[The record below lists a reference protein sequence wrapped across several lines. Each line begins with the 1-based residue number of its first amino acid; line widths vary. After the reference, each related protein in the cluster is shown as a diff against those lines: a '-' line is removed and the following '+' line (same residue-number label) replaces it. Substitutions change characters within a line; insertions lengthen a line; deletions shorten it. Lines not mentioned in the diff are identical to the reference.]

1 MSDDSEISKNKPKKQ
16 PTGDYPSGYCRP
28 PNNGRWKKGQ
38 PSPNPRGRP
47 PKSKRPDDIVDRVA
61 TSLIEVVDGGKSRK
75 VSKYEALVIKMSTD
89 ALKGDHRAMAAFLRT
104 RSKYLGLP
112 TPPSDEPGYA
122 QTVSSVEQ
130 DESAGARNA
139 RAYAKKRAD
148 EGRRAIFN
156 RVALRKIPVRDNGI
170 LKTMPIEE
178 ALWHKLYADSLKG
191 DAKAMALLVRY
202 QDKIGVGGVE
212 PRRDGADDVQFI
224 EFSLSL
230 GERSVIGDDTEPAL
244 SEFDYE
250 E

>member
-28 PNNGRWKKGQ
+28 PNDGRWKKGQ

-47 PKSKRPDDIVDRVA
+47 PKSKRPDDIVDRVS
-61 TSLIEVVDGGKSRK
+61 TSLIEVVDGGKRRK
-75 VSKYEALVIKMSTD
+75 VSKYEALVLKMSTD

-104 RSKYLGLP
+104 RSKYLAPP
-112 TPPSDEPGYA
+112 TPPSDELRHSQPA
-122 QTVSSVEQ
+122 SSVEQ
-130 DESAGARNA
+130 EESAGVRKS
-139 RAYAKKRAD
+139 RASANKRVD

-156 RVALRKIPVRDNGI
+156 RIALRQIPVRDNGI
-170 LKTMPIEE
+170 QKTMSIEE

-212 PRRDGADDVQFI
+212 PRRDRTDDVQFI
-224 EFSLSL
+224 EFTLSL
-230 GERSVIGDDTEPAL
+230 GERTVIGNDTEPVL
-244 SEFDYE
+244 SEFHYE